1 MRRLLNFFILFK
13 EYVVLTVLIF
23 LSFFFMALSRS
34 PEVQPLRAIT
44 TIIVGSLQSIYS
56 WLPNPFALSRENSD
70 LREHNILLSSEL
82 AQLRRAK
89 GENEEL
95 RKLLALKPRS
105 GWKLLA
111 VEIIGKTSIG
121 DRNMLTI
128 SSGESSGVRKG
139 MAVMTDVGLVG
150 RVYSTSGGFS
160 LIEGLFNRNMRVA
173 VKIARTRV
181 DGILGWEGGD
191 ELIVRDVP
199 KALDVKE
206 GDMVVTSEYSTFF
219 PSEVPVGVISR
230 LEPEPNSLF
239 RKILVT
245 PAAHPFK
252 VEHCYVVLK
261 DEALEQEKALLES
274 KATDEMTKKSDLV
287 KKKKTK

>member
-13 EYVVLTVLIF
+13 EYVVLTLLVF
-23 LSFFFMALSRS
+23 LSFFFMTLSTS
-34 PEVQPLRAIT
+34 VEIQPLRAVT
-44 TIIVGSLQSIYS
+44 TILVGSLQSLYS
-56 WLPNPFALSRENSD
+56 WIPNPFALSRENEE
-70 LREHNILLSSEL
+70 LRKTNMLLISEV
-82 AQLRRAK
+82 AQLRRSK

-95 RKLLALKPRS
+95 RNLLSLKPRS

-111 VEIIGKTSIG
+111 TEIVGKTSIG
-121 DRNMLTI
+121 DRNMLTLAA
-128 SSGESSGVRKG
+128 GDNSGVRKG
-139 MAVMTDVGLVG
+139 MAVMTDGGLVG

-160 LIEGLFNRNMRVA
+160 LVEGLFNRDMRVA

-191 ELIVRDVP
+191 ELVVRNVP

-206 GDMVVTSEYSTFF
+206 GDLVVTSEYSTFF
-219 PSEVPVGVISR
+219 PSEVPVGSITR

-239 RKILVT
+239 RKIYVT
-245 PAAHPFK
+245 PTAHPFR

-261 DEALEQEKALLES
+261 DEVLEQEKAALEI
-274 KATDEMTKKSDLV
+274 KAADEMGKKTDIG
-287 KKKKTK
+287 KKKKTR

>member
-1 MRRLLNFFILFK
+1 M
-13 EYVVLTVLIF
+13 
-23 LSFFFMALSRS
+23 
-34 PEVQPLRAIT
+34 
-44 TIIVGSLQSIYS
+44 IVGSLQSLYS
-56 WLPNPFALSRENSD
+56 WIPNPFALSRENEE
-70 LREHNILLSSEL
+70 LRSRNILLSSEL

-95 RKLLALKPRS
+95 RKLLGLKPRT

-111 VEIIGKTSIG
+111 AEIVGKTSIG
-121 DRNMLTI
+121 DRNMLTL
-128 SSGESSGVRKG
+128 SLGEKSGIRKG
-139 MAVMTDVGLVG
+139 MAVMTDGGLVG
-150 RVYSTSGGFS
+150 RIYSTSGGFS
-160 LIEGLFNRNMRVA
+160 LVEGLFNRDMRVA

-191 ELIVRDVP
+191 ELVVRNVP

-206 GDMVVTSEYSTFF
+206 GDLVVTSEYSTFF

-239 RKILVT
+239 RKIFVT
-245 PAAHPFK
+245 PAAHPFR

-261 DEALEQEKALLES
+261 DEVLEQEKAALEI
-274 KATDEMTKKSDLV
+274 KATDEMNKKSDLG

>member
-1 MRRLLNFFILFK
+1 MRRLLNLFLLFK
-13 EYVVLTVLIF
+13 EYVALTVLVF

-34 PEVQPLRAIT
+34 AEVQPLRAVA
-44 TIIVGSLQSIYS
+44 TILVGSLQSLYAWI
-56 WLPNPFALSRENSD
+56 PNPFIVSSEND
-70 LREHNILLSSEL
+70 ELRKQNILLSSEL

-95 RKLLALKPRS
+95 RKLLGIKPRE

-111 VEIIGKTSIG
+111 GEIVGKTSIG
-121 DRNMLTI
+121 DRNMLTL
-128 SSGESSGVRKG
+128 SVGESSGIKKG
-139 MAVMTDVGLVG
+139 MAVMTDGGLIG
-150 RVYSTSGGFS
+150 RVYATTGGFS
-160 LIEGLFNRNMRVA
+160 LVEGLFNRDMRVA

-191 ELIVRDVP
+191 ELVVRNVP

-219 PSEVPVGVISR
+219 PSEVPVGTITR

-239 RKILVT
+239 RKIYVT
-245 PAAHPFK
+245 PAAHPFR
-252 VEHCYVVLK
+252 VEHCYIVLK
-261 DEALEQEKALLES
+261 DEVLEQEKASLET
-274 KATDEMTKKSDLV
+274 KAAEELNKKNTIGNL
-287 KKKKTK
+287 KKKK

>member
-1 MRRLLNFFILFK
+1 MRRLLNFFIIFK
-13 EYVVLTVLIF
+13 EYVILTLLVF
-23 LSFFFMALSRS
+23 LSFFFMALSRTT
-34 PEVQPLRAIT
+34 EVQPLRAIT
-44 TIIVGSLQSIYS
+44 TIFVGSLQSLYS
-56 WLPNPFALSRENSD
+56 WIPNPFSIAREND
-70 LREHNILLSSEL
+70 QLRQHNILLSSEL

-95 RKLLALKPRS
+95 RKLLGIKPRS

-111 VEIIGKTSIG
+111 TEIVGKTSIG
-121 DRNMLTI
+121 DRNMLTL
-128 SSGESSGVRKG
+128 SAGETSAIKKG
-139 MAVMTDVGLVG
+139 MAVMTDAGLIG

-160 LIEGLFNRNMRVA
+160 LVEGLFNRDMRVA

-191 ELIVRDVP
+191 ELVVRNVP

-206 GDMVVTSEYSTFF
+206 GDLVVTSEYSTFF
-219 PSEVPVGVISR
+219 PSEVPVGMISR
-230 LEPEPNSLF
+230 IEPEQNSLF
-239 RKILVT
+239 RKIYVA

-261 DEALEQEKALLES
+261 DEALEQEKASLET
-274 KATDEMTKKSDLV
+274 KAAEELNKKNDLT

>member
-13 EYVVLTVLIF
+13 EYVVLTLLVF

-34 PEVQPLRAIT
+34 TEVQPLRAIT
-44 TIIVGSLQSIYS
+44 TVFVGSLQSLYS
-56 WLPNPFALSRENSD
+56 WIPNPFVLSKENTD

-95 RKLLALKPRS
+95 RKLLGINQRK

-111 VEIIGKTSIG
+111 AEIVGKTSIG
-121 DRNMLTI
+121 DRNMLTL
-128 SSGESSGVRKG
+128 SVGESSGIRKG
-139 MAVMTDVGLVG
+139 MAVMTDGGLIG
-150 RVYSTSGGFS
+150 RIYSTNGGFS
-160 LIEGLFNRNMRVA
+160 LVEGLFNRDMRVA

-191 ELIVRDVP
+191 ELTVRNVP

-206 GDMVVTSEYSTFF
+206 GDLVVTSEYSTFF
-219 PSEVPVGVISR
+219 PSEVPVGVITK
-230 LEPEPNSLF
+230 LEPEPNTMF
-239 RKILVT
+239 RKIYLT
-245 PAAHPFK
+245 PAAHPFR

-261 DEALEQEKALLES
+261 DEALEQEKAALEI
-274 KATDEMTKKSDLV
+274 KASDEMTKKPDPS